1 MLDAITP
8 DEVAEE
14 LLYDAVIVALPALRP
29 DAVNAPVVFPA
40 ATVTEAG
47 TEMTEGAVDV
57 RATLTG
63 NSYAFDNATVNVA
76 EVPICKDT
84 GLGVKLTTVGLGR
97 AGGGPPAV
105 NCITGFRLMLL
116 MLLAVVV
123 RCATKS
129 NVSPGATA
137 TVNEYGSAVVA
148 VMSVLVNFATPLWRA
163 INRTLPGSL

>member
-1 MLDAITP
+1 
-8 DEVAEE
+8 V
-14 LLYDAVIVALPALRP
+14 LLYDAVSVALPAATP
-29 DAVNAPVVFPA
+29 VAENDAVVLPA
-40 ATVTEAG
+40 ATTTDAG
-47 TEMTEGAVDV
+47 TEIIPEFVEERETV
-57 RATLTG
+57 TG

-97 AGGGPPAV
+97 AGGGPPVV

-116 MLLAVVV
+116 MLFADVV

-129 NVSPGATA
+129 NVSPGATV
-137 TVNEYGSAVVA
+137 TVNEYGSAVVV

-163 INRTLPGSL
+163 INRTLPGAL